1 MKVKVFQTNSNGKIE
16 FTPAELEKLL
26 NDTYEEGQRNCNC
39 AKGITW
45 TNPYITPYCD
55 TITTNFTIKND
66 KEESCE
72 CANPSH
78 KPYPSITMKELSKE
92 DMERVTKEISNLVNA
107 NRALRPHEVHDV
119 FTNLAKELNF

>member
-39 AKGITW
+39 TKDITW
-45 TNPYITPYCD
+45 INPYITPCCD
-55 TITTNFTIKND
+55 TITTNFT
-66 KEESCE
+66 
-72 CANPSH
+72 
-78 KPYPSITMKELSKE
+78 KELSKE

-107 NRALRPHEVHDV
+107 NRALRPHEFHDV
-119 FTNLAKELNF
+119 FTSLAKELNF